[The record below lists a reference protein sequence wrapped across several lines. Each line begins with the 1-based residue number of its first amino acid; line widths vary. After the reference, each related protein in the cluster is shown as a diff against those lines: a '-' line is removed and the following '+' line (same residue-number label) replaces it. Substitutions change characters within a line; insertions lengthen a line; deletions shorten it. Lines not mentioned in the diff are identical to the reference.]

1 MNKREALLILN
12 LIPQVGPVRVRKLL
26 GRFSGPE
33 EILGANRKSLQE
45 VAGIGPEI
53 AQNIID
59 WEKHVDMEGELLAA
73 EKAGA
78 RILIQDDPEY
88 PSNLREIYDPPLLLY
103 VLGKL
108 LDRDDKGI
116 AVVGS
121 RETSNYGMETAKK
134 LSYQMAYSGVTV
146 ISGLARGI
154 DTAAHQGALAAK
166 GRTVAVIGAG
176 LNEIYPPENQALADK
191 IIESGSAVVSEF
203 PMNAKPIPQNFPMRN
218 RIVSGM
224 SVGTLVVEADMKS
237 GALITAR
244 MALDQGKL
252 LFAVPGRIDSLRS
265 RGCHQLIKQG
275 AKLVEDAG
283 DVMSEF
289 EFLFGGL
296 SLVQGEK
303 PSLPRAEL
311 SPEEKQIFDLLEN
324 DELDIDTLISKSNL
338 PSPKVSAT
346 LLGLEL
352 KRLVKQLPGKRF
364 VRVE

>member
-1 MNKREALLILN
+1 M
-12 LIPQVGPVRVRKLL
+12 
-26 GRFSGPE
+26 
-33 EILGANRKSLQE
+33 
-45 VAGIGPEI
+45 
-53 AQNIID
+53 
-59 WEKHVDMEGELLAA
+59 
-73 EKAGA
+73 
-78 RILIQDDPEY
+78 
-88 PSNLREIYDPPLLLY
+88 
-103 VLGKL
+103 GKL
-108 LDRDDKGI
+108 LPRDDKGI

-134 LSYQMAYSGVTV
+134 LSYQMAYSGVSV

-176 LNEIYPPENQALADK
+176 LNQIYPPENQSLADK
-191 IIESGSAVVSEF
+191 IIETGSAVISEF
-203 PMNAKPIPQNFPMRN
+203 PMNAKPTPQNFPMRN

-224 SVGTLVVEADMKS
+224 SMGTLVVEADLKS

-275 AKLVEDAG
+275 AKLVEDVG
-283 DVMSEF
+283 DVLSEF
-289 EFLFGGL
+289 EFLFPKEDN
-296 SLVQGEK
+296 SAGEK
-303 PSLPRAEL
+303 PALARADL
-311 SPEEKQIFDLLEN
+311 SDNEALIYKLIET
-324 DELDIDTLISKSNL
+324 DEVDIDTLIEKSNL
-338 PSPKVSAT
+338 PSPTVSAT

-364 VRVE
+364 VRVG